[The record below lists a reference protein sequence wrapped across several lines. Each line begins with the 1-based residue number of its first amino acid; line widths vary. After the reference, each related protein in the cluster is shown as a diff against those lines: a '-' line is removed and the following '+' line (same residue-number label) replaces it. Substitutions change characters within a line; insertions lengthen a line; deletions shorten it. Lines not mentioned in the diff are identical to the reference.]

1 MCVFPDIATRREHKG
16 EQFGFEYEVTVGP
29 MGFRCGYI
37 RVLPGHPWFGLQY
50 DDIVADVHGGLTYA
64 SNGVDCATHPGY
76 AEWWIGFDCGHY
88 CDALDP
94 SLRDHPA
101 VGGGGMF
108 KANDLLKEKGH
119 DRSTFS
125 EGEDLGF
132 GQFTRIRTRD
142 YVQAECESLCEQA
155 KAAQERLMLNP

>member
-1 MCVFPDIATRREHKG
+1 MCVFPNIETRRELRG

-37 RVLPGHPWFGLQY
+37 RVLPGHPWFGLDY
-50 DDIVADVHGGLTYA
+50 NDILVDVHGGLTY
-64 SNGVDCATHPGY
+64 SSHGVDCTNHPGA
-76 AEWWIGFDCGHY
+76 AEWWIGFDCGHFM
-88 CDALDP
+88 DALDP
-94 SLRDHPA
+94 ALRNHPA

-108 KANDLLKEKGH
+108 KANDLLDEYNKKLP
-119 DRSTFS
+119 FA
-125 EGEDLGF
+125 EGEDLGL
-132 GQFTRIRTRD
+132 GMFTRIRTRD